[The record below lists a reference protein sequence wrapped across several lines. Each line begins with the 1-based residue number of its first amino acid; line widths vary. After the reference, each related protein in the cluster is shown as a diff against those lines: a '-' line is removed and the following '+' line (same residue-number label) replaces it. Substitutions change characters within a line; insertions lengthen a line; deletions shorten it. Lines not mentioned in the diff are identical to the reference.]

1 MSKKILVTG
10 GTGYI
15 GSHTVVELIQQG
27 YEPIIIDN
35 LYNSELSVLDGIKN
49 ITGTKPKFYQ
59 VEMCDLAA
67 MKAFFEKEKDIADV
81 IHFAAVLLVDESVS
95 KPHFYYH
102 NNLVSTLNL
111 LECMQLYGIRN
122 LVFSSSC
129 TVYGN
134 PDSLPVKEDAG
145 IKPAASPYGNT
156 KKICEEIISDVCKAS
171 QLKAIS
177 LRYFNP
183 IGNHQSVEIGEIPHG
198 VPTHLVPY
206 ITQTARGIRPFLK
219 VFGSDYN
226 THDGTCIRDYIHVV
240 DLAEAHISAIKR
252 LMDKQNASEY
262 EFFNIGTGNGF
273 SVLDMIK
280 AFERATGI
288 NIPYE
293 LTERRAGDVEA
304 VYADTSKAEMAL
316 QWKAKLGVE
325 EMLRSAWNWE
335 LKLTGGLNTESGTTQ
350 NT

>member
-1 MSKKILVTG
+1 MSKKVLVTG

-27 YEPIIIDN
+27 YEPVIIDN
-35 LYNSELSVLDGIKN
+35 LYNSDISVLDGIER
-49 ITGTKPKFYQ
+49 ITDKRPAFYQ
-59 VEMCDLAA
+59 IEMCDLPA
-67 MKAFFEKEKDIADV
+67 MKAFFEIEKDIVAV
-81 IHFAAVLLVDESVS
+81 IHFAAVLIVDESVS

-111 LECMQLYGIRN
+111 LECMKLYHIN
-122 LVFSSSC
+122 KLVFSSSC

-134 PDSLPVKEDAG
+134 PDTLPVKEDAG

-156 KKICEEIISDVCKAS
+156 KKICEEIIADVCKAS
-171 QLKAIS
+171 DLDAIS

-183 IGNHQSVEIGEIPHG
+183 IGNHESVQIGEIPHG

-206 ITQTARGIRPFLK
+206 ITQTAKGIRPFLK
-219 VFGSDYN
+219 VFGSDYS

-252 LMDKQNASEY
+252 LMQMKNNSSY
-262 EFFNIGTGNGF
+262 EFFNIGTGKGF

-293 LTERRAGDVEA
+293 LVDRRAGDVEA
-304 VYADTSKAEMAL
+304 VYADTAKAETAL
-316 QWKAKLGVE
+316 QWKAQRSVE
-325 EMLRSAWNWE
+325 EMLLSAWKWE
-335 LKLTGGLNTESGTTQ
+335 LKLSQTRALR
-350 NT
+350 